1 MAASEPPLPGARERM
16 LREATRIFAGKGF
29 DKASTREICQAAG
42 VNIASIHY
50 YFGDKQGLYREALI
64 QPMLEVLAHLPA
76 PDATVPLRDWLQA
89 FYGALLLPLRMADSD
104 LAHLMRLM
112 GREMLE
118 PSAAYDELCLTHI
131 APQHAALVEM
141 LRLRCGGA
149 EPDLALHQLAHALTA
164 MAHDYWMSAD
174 YMESLAPGVARGPGA
189 YERVLQRLVA
199 YGEALIESERAL
211 RQVEAAAPAKKTKTA
226 STRRKKP

>member
-1 MAASEPPLPGARERM
+1 MAASDSPPPGARERM
-16 LREATRIFAGKGF
+16 LREATRIFATKGF

-50 YFGDKQGLYREALI
+50 YFGDKQGLYRETLI
-64 QPMLEVLAHLPA
+64 QPMLEVLAHMPA
-76 PDATVPLRDWLQA
+76 PDAAAPLSEWLQG

-112 GREMLE
+112 GREMME
-118 PSAAYDELCLTHI
+118 PSSAYDELCLTHI

-141 LRLRCGGA
+141 LRLRCGAA
-149 EPDLALHQLAHALTA
+149 EADFGLQHLAHALTA
-164 MAHDYWMSAD
+164 IAHDYWMSAD

-189 YERVLQRLVA
+189 YERVLERLVA
-199 YGEALIESERAL
+199 YGEALIERERAL
-211 RQVEAAAPAKKTKTA
+211 RQASASTATEKTK
-226 STRRKKP
+226 SIS

>member
-1 MAASEPPLPGARERM
+1 MLAPEIPLPGARERM
-16 LREATRIFAGKGF
+16 LREATRIFATKGY

-76 PDATVPLRDWLQA
+76 PDAVRPLRDWLCD

-112 GREMLE
+112 GREMME
-118 PSAAYDELCLTHI
+118 PSAAYDELCSTHI
-131 APQHAALVEM
+131 APQHQALIEM
-141 LRLRCGGA
+141 LRQRCGAA
-149 EPDLALHQLAHALTA
+149 EADMGLQQLAHALTA

-174 YMESLAPGVARGPGA
+174 FMESLAPGVARGPGA
-189 YERVLQRLVA
+189 YERVLERLVA
-199 YGEALIESERAL
+199 YGEALVERETAL
-211 RQVEAAAPAKKTKTA
+211 RRRDAAPVTSTPSTA
-226 STRRKKP
+226 VLP

>member
-1 MAASEPPLPGARERM
+1 MAVSDPPLPGARERM
-16 LREATRIFAGKGF
+16 LREATRIFATKGF

-64 QPMLEVLAHLPA
+64 QPMLEVLAHLPP
-76 PDATVPLRDWLQA
+76 PDAQTPLRDWLQA

-118 PSAAYDELCLTHI
+118 PSAVYDELCMSHI
-131 APQHAALVEM
+131 APQHGALVEM
-141 LRLRCGGA
+141 LRQRCGAA

-164 MAHDYWMSAD
+164 IAHDYWMSAD

-199 YGEALIESERAL
+199 YGEALIESERAQR
-211 RQVEAAAPAKKTKTA
+211 RQGGSAVPAKTKSKKREGKT
-226 STRRKKP
+226 